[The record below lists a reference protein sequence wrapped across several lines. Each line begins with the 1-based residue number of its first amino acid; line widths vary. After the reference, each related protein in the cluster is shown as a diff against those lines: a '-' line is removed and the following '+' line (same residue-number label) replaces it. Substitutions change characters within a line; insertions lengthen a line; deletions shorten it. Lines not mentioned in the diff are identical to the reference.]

1 LEIGYAR
8 RLAWDTENTKRR
20 IREAAVAEFAAHG
33 PSARVDRIAARAGVN
48 KERMYAYYGNKD
60 ELYSTV
66 LHEELSKLAAAVSL
80 DAASARDLGAY
91 AGRAFDY
98 HLAHPELLRLLHW
111 EGLSSAGAAAADDAE
126 RSAYYASKVAAIAEA
141 QAAGEIAPDPEA
153 ARMMYAV
160 IALTAWWFA
169 APQIVAMLLGPAA
182 DDREAQRDALVTLVR
197 RLASDSAA

>member
-8 RLAWDTENTKRR
+8 YVAWDTENTKRR

-48 KERMYAYYGNKD
+48 KERMYAYYGNKE
-60 ELYSTV
+60 ELFSTV
-66 LHEELSKLAAAVSL
+66 LREELSRLAAAVSL
-80 DAASARDLGAY
+80 DAASARDLGDY

-111 EGLSSAGAAAADDAE
+111 EGLGWTGDAVADDAE
-126 RSAYYASKVAAIAEA
+126 RSAYYARKVAGIADA
-141 QAAGEIAPDPEA
+141 QAGGDIAADPEA
-153 ARMMYAV
+153 ARMLYAI

-169 APQIVAMLLGPAA
+169 APQIVAMLLGAA
-182 DDREAQRDALVTLVR
+182 AGDQAAQRDALVTLVR
-197 RLASDSAA
+197 RLTGAPAA